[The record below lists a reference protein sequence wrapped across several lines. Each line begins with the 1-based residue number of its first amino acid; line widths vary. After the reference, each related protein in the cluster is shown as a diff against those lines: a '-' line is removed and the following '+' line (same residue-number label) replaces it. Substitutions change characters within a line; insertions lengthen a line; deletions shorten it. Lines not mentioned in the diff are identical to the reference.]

1 MTGHEAVCFLWH
13 CPAGHPGSALPT
25 TLPCGARTFLD
36 MAARATPRPPGRLV
50 RRLTRIFHRI
60 LMRESAD
67 SHPAASGH
75 YHRRGDP
82 VGGAPR
88 GNAVYG
94 CRSGVTPRRAGCP
107 PGQHS
112 CAVHRGGGAS
122 RTGVSG
128 GRTLAAAPGA
138 QEASGTLPSTSFR
151 PAVTCGSRHDR
162 SAQPEQEIWD
172 QACRRWADVHC
183 LARKGDR
190 VSRPERRGQDDNHP
204 AAARPGQARH
214 GRGQDRRQALPR
226 SGRTS
231 ATSSPSSTCHRP
243 TPTTAGCSRSCV
255 TSDPDGPGRA
265 GRWPR
270 VRRSGARCR

>member
-1 MTGHEAVCFLWH
+1 MNRPIHIQQRAATTTGGGIPWVE
-13 CPAGHPGSALPT
+13 PPGAMPSTAAARVSRP
-25 TLPCGARTFLD
+25 GAR
-36 MAARATPRPPGRLV
+36 
-50 RRLTRIFHRI
+50 
-60 LMRESAD
+60 
-67 SHPAASGH
+67 
-75 YHRRGDP
+75 
-82 VGGAPR
+82 GAPR
-88 GNAVYG
+88 ASTAV
-94 CRSGVTPRRAGCP
+94 RSTVGVGLAVPGFGWPHPRRGTGCAG
-107 PGQHS
+107 S
-112 CAVHRGGGAS
+112 IRDI
-122 RTGVSG
+122 
-128 GRTLAAAPGA
+128 
-138 QEASGTLPSTSFR
+138 ESTSFR